1 VLHFILQRLGRTV
14 VTLIA
19 ITVLVFVAIRLSGDP
34 TLSLASETPTPQ
46 EIAQIRAELG
56 LDQPLWR
63 QYLKFVSDT
72 AHGEFG
78 QSIRYQEPAFGIV
91 ASRLP
96 ATIEL
101 GLCAFLLSTIT
112 GVGLGIITALC
123 RGRWID
129 ITLRSIAI
137 VGQSAPGFWL
147 GMMLILV
154 FSVQLG
160 VLPSNG
166 RGGIE
171 HLIMPMLALGV
182 FSIASI
188 MRLTRSSMIETLGSD
203 YIRFLRS
210 KGMPEHV
217 IVLKHALRNAFIP
230 VLAILG
236 IQLGHLMGGAIIVET
251 VFNWPGLGRL
261 MVEAL
266 TARDF
271 PVIQAGSLILAVF
284 MVTLNLIV
292 DLLFG
297 VIDPRIRNG

>member
-1 VLHFILQRLGRTV
+1 MLHFILRRLRRTV
-14 VTLIA
+14 ITLFA

-34 TLSLASETPTPQ
+34 TLSLASETPTAE
-46 EIAQIRAELG
+46 EIAQIRADLG

-63 QYLKFVSDT
+63 QYLRFVGDAAT
-72 AHGEFG
+72 GEFG
-78 QSIRYQEPAFGIV
+78 QSIRYQEPALGIV

-96 ATIEL
+96 ATIQL
-101 GLCAFLLSTIT
+101 GLCAFLLSTII
-112 GVGLGIITALC
+112 GVGLGVVTALN

-129 ITLRSIAI
+129 VAIRSVAI

-154 FSVQLG
+154 FSVQLHW
-160 VLPSNG
+160 LPSNG
-166 RGGIE
+166 RGGFE
-171 HLIMPMLALGV
+171 HMIMPMLALGV

-188 MRLTRSSMIETLGSD
+188 LRLTRSAMIETLGSD

-236 IQLGHLMGGAIIVET
+236 IQLGNLIGGAIIVET

-271 PVIQAGSLILAVF
+271 PVIQAGSLMLAVF

-297 VIDPRIRNG
+297 VIDPRIRND